1 MARSQRRI
9 AGSAGRG
16 YRGSRI
22 RTGVRGVRRMWPYV
36 LMAWERWQSLS
47 PEEKERYK
55 KQARGAMD
63 RGRKALEATQA
74 QRRGRPP
81 R

>member
-22 RTGVRGVRRMWPYV
+22 RTGVRGARRLWPYV

-63 RGRKALEATQA
+63 RGRSALDA
-74 QRRGRPP
+74 QRRRGPRP
-81 R
+81 